1 VGSQHCGLACLAR
14 NAASLVERPG
24 TPLAVRTLAGGYWQD
39 AQNEFVRFR
48 KLMRPKMLENWWT
61 DALAEA
67 MQQFYAD
74 LVAGKRP
81 NLAIGAP
88 PQHGKSWAA
97 TDFISWVAGKNP
109 DLKIIFASYS
119 DDLGMRT
126 NLDLQRLFEMPQY
139 QRTFPDTRIGE
150 AGWTRN
156 SSLLEFAKHSGSFR
170 NTTINGSINGMELH
184 LGVIDDPIKGRAEV
198 QGKGNRDKVWHWFTD
213 DWGSRFSKDAG
224 MLIIM
229 TRWHVDDLLGRFIER
244 TGKDVKVLNFP
255 AIADVEEPNRKV
267 GEEAHPTVPQRLL
280 NAQQRSIFAGA
291 LGRTR
296 ADCVPQTRKSSHGM
310 FRIIVVPRHAVVI
323 EECEQFVPVLFNS
336 LLERKPDLRCA
347 FHGDDVLDESCGR
360 FPVLAQ
366 MSRLQAIRVY
376 SLDDLSEHRAKSPG
390 DLLQLVIEGVP
401 M

>member
-1 VGSQHCGLACLAR
+1 
-14 NAASLVERPG
+14 
-24 TPLAVRTLAGGYWQD
+24 
-39 AQNEFVRFR
+39 
-48 KLMRPKMLENWWT
+48 MRPKMLENWWT

-267 GEEAHPTVPQRLL
+267 GEALFPEHKPLDFLFARKKIMTQASWESEYQQHP
-280 NAQQRSIFAGA
+280 
-291 LGRTR
+291 
-296 ADCVPQTRKSSHGM
+296 
-310 FRIIVVPRHAVVI
+310 IIVGGGKPTAGFARTDYAIGTGGPGNALQCLFSHVLVV
-323 EECEQFVPVLFNS
+323 E
-336 LLERKPDLRCA
+336 A
-347 FHGDDVLDESCGR
+347 AAG
-360 FPVLAQ
+360 
-366 MSRLQAIRVY
+366 
-376 SLDDLSEHRAKSPG
+376 
-390 DLLQLVIEGVP
+390 
-401 M
+401 